1 MDEPDPTTILVAD
14 DEVYMRLLVRSV
26 MALAGER
33 FVIVAEAADGIEAI
47 DQWRALDGPPLP
59 DIIILDNRM
68 PNRTGLDVAE
78 DILRERPD
86 QRIVLFSAFL
96 DDRVRAR
103 ARDLGIAA
111 CLTKEDV
118 AELPDLITRIR
129 A

>member
-1 MDEPDPTTILVAD
+1 MDQLDPTTILVVD
-14 DEVYMRLLVRSV
+14 DEIDMRLLVRSV

-33 FVIVAEAADGIEAI
+33 FAIVAEAADGTEAI
-47 DQWRALDGPPLP
+47 DQWRALDGPPAP

-68 PNRTGLDVAE
+68 PNRSGLEVAE

-96 DDRVRAR
+96 DDRVRTR
-103 ARDLGIAA
+103 AQDLGIAA

-129 A
+129 G